1 MEDGIYRAKYI
12 GKTTNILNNGDMYKI
27 SVENGKHTYNFEIL
41 QNLTKK
47 VSVEITVNY
56 SSQISIYNNWK
67 DVIKDDL
74 LG

>member
-12 GKTTNILNNGDMYKI
+12 GKTTNTLNNGYIYKI
-27 SVENGKHTYNFEIL
+27 SVENGKYTYNFEIL

-47 VSVEITVNY
+47 ISVEITVNY

>member
-12 GKTTNILNNGDMYKI
+12 GKTTNTLNNGDIYKI
-27 SVENGKHTYNFEIL
+27 
-41 QNLTKK
+41 
-47 VSVEITVNY
+47 SVEITVNY

>member
-12 GKTTNILNNGDMYKI
+12 GKTTNMLNNGDIYKI
-27 SVENGKHTYNFEIL
+27 SVENGKYTYNFEIL

>member
-12 GKTTNILNNGDMYKI
+12 GKTTNTLNNGDIYII
-27 SVENGKHTYNFEIL
+27 SVENGKYTYNFEIL

-47 VSVEITVNY
+47 ISVEITVNY
-56 SSQISIYNNWK
+56 SSQISVYNNWK

>member
-12 GKTTNILNNGDMYKI
+12 GKTTNTLNNGDIYKI
-27 SVENGKHTYNFEIL
+27 SVETGTYNFEIL

-47 VSVEITVNY
+47 ISVEITVNY